1 MRIFYS
7 LIFKMQASTATTSGL
22 LSDKWAVSH
31 CCRVLWSCQH
41 FLASA
46 PVSPSSHFQFLS
58 LSVACACV
66 WREWLLLLLNQPA
79 HLSLILWLKLLHL
92 YPLFVLS
99 GCSVSKVVQTLQC
112 ARTRTR
118 CAPKQ
123 SGSFVSFVSCA
134 SGQFIC
140 LYASCP
146 ALRAN

>member
-31 CCRVLWSCQH
+31 CCRFLWSCQH
-41 FLASA
+41 FLPSA
-46 PVSPSSHFQFLS
+46 PRFS
-58 LSVACACV
+58 LLTFPVSVACACV
-66 WREWLLLLLNQPA
+66 WREWLLLLNQPA

-92 YPLFVLS
+92 CPLFGLS
-99 GCSVSKVVQTLQC
+99 GCSVSNVVQTLQC
-112 ARTRTR
+112 AHAR

-123 SGSFVSFVSCA
+123 SVSFVSFVSGA
-134 SGQFIC
+134 SGQLIC
-140 LYASCP
+140 LCASCP